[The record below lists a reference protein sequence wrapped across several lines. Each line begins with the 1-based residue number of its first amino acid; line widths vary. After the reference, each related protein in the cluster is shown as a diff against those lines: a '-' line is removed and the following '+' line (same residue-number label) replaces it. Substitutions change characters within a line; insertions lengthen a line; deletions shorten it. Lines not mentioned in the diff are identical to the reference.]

1 MRGDVSVDGN
11 MKALSSF
18 VSLWSRFKQ
27 FPDFKNKIINNLR
40 RLSNSRDY
48 FKVEEIKI
56 KNRNRNVMTLMSTS
70 QCQLEIIGDAINHLL
85 TNERQDG

>member
-48 FKVEEIKI
+48 FKVEEI
-56 KNRNRNVMTLMSTS
+56 
-70 QCQLEIIGDAINHLL
+70 
-85 TNERQDG
+85 